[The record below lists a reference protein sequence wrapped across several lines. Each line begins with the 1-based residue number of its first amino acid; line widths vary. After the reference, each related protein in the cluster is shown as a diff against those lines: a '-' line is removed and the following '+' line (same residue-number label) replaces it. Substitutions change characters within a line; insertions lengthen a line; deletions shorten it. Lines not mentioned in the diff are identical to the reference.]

1 MPAGREPVTISLNL
15 YEGRNSNA
23 GVQLGRSASSR
34 SGGPCPARCRGG
46 AYHHLRQTIFAGHA
60 LSGRHSHPEEQV
72 TIVLEGKARFACEDD
87 ETTLGPGG
95 VVVFPPDKEHSTENV
110 GDGDLVLEEVF
121 SPGPDRLNKLAPER
135 PQ

>member
-1 MPAGREPVTISLNL
+1 MQAYNWDDLPPHDPGGRVQRVVAAERITI
-15 YEGRNSNA
+15 
-23 GVQLGRSASSR
+23 
-34 SGGPCPARCRGG
+34 
-46 AYHHLRQTIFAGHA
+46 LRQTIFAGHA